1 MLLLKPTL
9 QHIVICSEHLYTF
22 QHSIII
28 SEDSNYSEHSNIHYL
43 HYLQWTSSRL
53 ISMTIYFLSVALG
66 INCFSGIIICSAGGN
81 CRRPLISRKVEG
93 QPPNSISLQM
103 TPSSEENCWGSSDD
117 EAETHPRG
125 LGLEKVAPARE
136 CLALACNLVNTGINE
151 TFN

>member
-53 ISMTIYFLSVALG
+53 ISVTIYFLSVALG

-93 QPPNSISLQM
+93 QPPNSISLQ
-103 TPSSEENCWGSSDD
+103 
-117 EAETHPRG
+117 THPRG

-151 TFN
+151 IFN